1 MIIKCRSFF
10 LTCSLFIDSQN
21 ETRTTLEE
29 EERNFSVC
37 IDNSC
42 VLPTKIAVE
51 KPTDNGQ
58 VDACIPSLN
67 DLADVRCITPTLEET
82 PRPAQRILA
91 NRSNLNTLSPAKT
104 SSLLLGKAVGVP
116 SKALHHLKPVSRPKV
131 RISLGSALHDLKT
144 SERYFRRHSFSEGLD
159 VGTGKQKVNF
169 FHKGRIV
176 PRKSIGALRKQR
188 IVFTLLG
195 KLGPYL
201 DRSSSHPPIL
211 LDSPVLTQK
220 CFEDKETQTY
230 PSSPVSI
237 ASVSTQVEPVEAT
250 ALTRN
255 LQIRHQYFRTT
266 LLLPTVHRNRLDQM
280 NSVKMSLC
288 LLSRLSEPEFCRR
301 VIVMMKKWKPRGR
314 NLPFCE
320 IPYG

>member
-1 MIIKCRSFF
+1 MG
-10 LTCSLFIDSQN
+10 
-21 ETRTTLEE
+21 E
-29 EERNFSVC
+29 EERNLAVC
-37 IDNSC
+37 IENSC
-42 VLPTKIAVE
+42 VLPTKVAVE

-58 VDACIPSLN
+58 VDACVPSLN
-67 DLADVRCITPTLEET
+67 GPADVRSITPTLEET

-91 NRSNLNTLSPAKT
+91 KRSNLNTLSPAKT
-104 SSLLLGKAVGVP
+104 SNLLLDKAVGVP
-116 SKALHHLKPVSRPKV
+116 STALHHLTPVSRPKV

-144 SERYFRRHSFSEGLD
+144 SERDFRRHSFSEGLN
-159 VGTGKQKVNF
+159 VGTGKRNVNF

-176 PRKSIGALRKQR
+176 PRKSIGALRKQP

-211 LDSPVLTQK
+211 LDSPVLAQK

-250 ALTRN
+250 VALTKESPKKTLILPDDAPSTDSPQKSIGQQ
-255 LQIRHQYFRTT
+255 LQDEEIDKIMLASGPDEFSEN
-266 LLLPTVHRNRLDQM
+266 VFM
-280 NSVKMSLC
+280 F
-288 LLSRLSEPEFCRR
+288 SEPFKRAR
-301 VIVMMKKWKPRGR
+301 V
-314 NLPFCE
+314 LSSSDSDD
-320 IPYG
+320 